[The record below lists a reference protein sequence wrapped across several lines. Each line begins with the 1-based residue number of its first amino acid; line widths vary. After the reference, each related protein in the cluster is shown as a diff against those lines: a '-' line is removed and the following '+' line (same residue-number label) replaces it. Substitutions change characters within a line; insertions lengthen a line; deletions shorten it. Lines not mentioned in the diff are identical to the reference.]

1 MPAIE
6 RAFDRVF
13 GARANP
19 WRNLGALGFL
29 FFWVL
34 AATGIYLFIRFD
46 TSVGGAYRSIE
57 HLTREEWWLGG
68 FLRSVHRY
76 ATDGLVAVTLLH
88 LVKEWADG
96 HFRHYRTFSWVSGV
110 PLLWLLFAAGLV
122 GYWLIWDARAHF
134 SALATAEWFD
144 SLGVLSEPMARNFVS
159 AQSVNDRLF
168 SLFVFLHLGL
178 PLALLAGM
186 WVHVKRLGYP
196 KNLPPASLSL
206 GTLGMLAATAALWP
220 ARSHGPA
227 DPARLPST
235 IDLDWLLMFAHPL
248 QYAASP
254 RFVWLLAG
262 GATLVLTV
270 LPWLSRRAAPLA
282 AEVSL
287 ENCNGC
293 GRCVADCPF
302 AAVIL
307 VPAANKNGRQV
318 QVFPDLCAGCG
329 ICAGACPSSTPFRSA
344 GTIVSGIDLPGITV
358 NDLRERL
365 ENSLARLEGAGRV
378 VVFGCDCAVRV
389 SALTDRATAAISLPC
404 TGMLPPSFVEY
415 ALRHGADGVLVS
427 GCREGE
433 CAYRLGTDL
442 TAARMARERE
452 PHLRASVP
460 HERLRFAWLARG
472 DEQACATA
480 LAEFRNALAATAVR
494 RAQPPKRKFAHA

>member
-1 MPAIE
+1 MVAIE

-13 GARANP
+13 GAGANP

-46 TSVGGAYRSIE
+46 TSVGGAYRSVE

-76 ATDGLVAVTLLH
+76 ATDGFVAVTLLH

-96 HFRHYRTFSWVSGV
+96 HFRHYRAFSWVSGV
-110 PLLWLLFAAGLV
+110 PLLWFLFGAGLI

-144 SLGVLSEPMARNFVS
+144 SLGMFSEPVARNFVS
-159 AQSVNDRLF
+159 RESVNDRLF

-196 KNLPPASLSL
+196 RNLPPASLSL
-206 GTLGMLAATAALWP
+206 GTLAMLAAAAALFP
-220 ARSHGPA
+220 ARSHGQA
-227 DPARLPST
+227 DPARLPSA

-248 QYAASP
+248 QYATSP

-270 LPWLSRRAAPLA
+270 LPWLSRRAAPVA
-282 AEVSL
+282 ARVSL

-302 AAVIL
+302 AAVTL
-307 VPAANKNGRQV
+307 VPAANKTGSQA
-318 QVFPDLCAGCG
+318 QVFADLCAACG
-329 ICAGACPSSTPFRSA
+329 ICAGACPSSTPFRTAS
-344 GTIVSGIDLPGITV
+344 TIVSGIDLPALTV
-358 NDLRERL
+358 NDLRACL
-365 ENSLARLEGAGRV
+365 EHALSQLSGSVRV
-378 VVFGCDCAVRV
+378 VVFGCDCAVHV
-389 SALTDRATAAISLPC
+389 AGLADRATATISLPC

-415 ALRHGADGVLVS
+415 ALRNGADGVLVT

-433 CAYRLGTDL
+433 CAYRLGTKL
-442 TAARMARERE
+442 TLARMARERE

-460 HERLRFAWLARG
+460 QERLRFAWLG
-472 DEQACATA
+472 QSEEVGCAAA
-480 LAEFRNALAATAVR
+480 LAQFRAALAAAAQ
-494 RAQPPKRKFAHA
+494 RAARPTKRKVAHA